1 MVPGVVGQ
9 VRRFNR
15 LVAERIGALSDRYL
29 ARDRP
34 LGASRVLWEVG
45 ERGADVRELRE
56 RLGLDSGYLSR
67 LLRSLE
73 REGLLAVRPSPGDR
87 RVRLARLTA
96 RGRREWRLL
105 DRRSDELAS
114 SMVAPLSDAQRARLV
129 SAMAEV
135 ERLLTAS
142 AVDVRDVDA
151 GGRDARHC
159 LHAYFSELDRRMSTG
174 YDPERALPASAEEMS
189 PPAGLFLVAYLRE
202 APIGC
207 GGLKRRGRGVA
218 EIKRMWVSQ
227 SARGLGLG
235 RRLLTE
241 LERRAR
247 ELGATRVRL
256 DTNVA
261 LEEALALY
269 RSNGYAE
276 VPAFN
281 TEPYATHWFEKTLSP
296 GIG

>member
-1 MVPGVVGQ
+1 MDPGVVRQ

-15 LVAERIGALSDRYL
+15 LVAERLGALSDRYL

-45 ERGADVRELRE
+45 ERGADVRELRG

-73 REGLLAVRPSPGDR
+73 HAGLLAVRSNPVDR

-105 DRRSDELAS
+105 DRRSDELAA
-114 SMVAPLSDAQRARLV
+114 SMVAPLSGTQRSRLV

-151 GGRDARHC
+151 GGPDARRC
-159 LHAYFSELDRRMSTG
+159 LHEYFSELDRRMSTG
-174 YDPERALPASAEEMS
+174 YDPERALPASAEEMT

-207 GGLKRRGRGVA
+207 GGLKQSGRGAA
-218 EIKRMWVSQ
+218 EIKRMWVSPG
-227 SARGLGLG
+227 ARGLGLG

-247 ELGATRVRL
+247 ELGAARVRL

-261 LEEALALY
+261 LEEALTLY

-281 TEPYATHWFEKTLSP
+281 AEPYATHWFEKSLAP
-296 GIG
+296 DR

>member
-1 MVPGVVGQ
+1 MDPGVVGQ

-29 ARDRP
+29 SRDRP

-45 ERGADVRELRE
+45 EQGVDVRELRG

-73 REGLLAVRPSPGDR
+73 REGLLAVRPSPEDR

-96 RGRREWRLL
+96 RGRREWGLL

-114 SMVAPLSDAQRARLV
+114 SMIAPLSDAQRERLV

-142 AVDVRDVDA
+142 SVDVRDVNA
-151 GGRDARHC
+151 GGRDARRC
-159 LHAYFSELDRRMSTG
+159 LHEYFSELDRRLSTG
-174 YDPERALPASAEEMS
+174 YDPERALPASVEEMS

-202 APIGC
+202 VPIGC
-207 GGLKRRGRGVA
+207 GGLKQSGRGTA
-218 EIKRMWVSQ
+218 EIKRMWVSPG
-227 SARGLGLG
+227 ARGLGLG

-247 ELGATRVRL
+247 GLGSARVRL
-256 DTNVA
+256 DTNAA
-261 LEEALALY
+261 LEEALTLY

-281 TEPYATHWFEKTLSP
+281 AEPYATHWFEKRLVSRA
-296 GIG
+296 G